1 MFTSLRDYA
10 LLGDTRTTALVS
22 PGGSIDWMCW
32 PRFDSDPVF
41 GRLIDSDGG
50 GCFEL
55 AVTDIVDIRRRYR
68 EASTVLVTEWR
79 TSTGAARMTEAM
91 AMGTRAPV
99 LIRVLECVRGSVGAT
114 LSYRPRPG
122 IPGRPPGDLAF
133 SLQTF
138 PRLELRHDG
147 TWSGELHAGER
158 LTAVL
163 TERRSAIGGREAAD
177 MVERTHLWWQRWS
190 GDIRCGDAY
199 REVLVR
205 SLITLRLLTY
215 SPSGAPV
222 AAPTTSLPEEIG
234 GSRNWDYRF
243 SWPRD
248 ASVGVAAFLAVGM
261 HREACAF
268 VEWLTACAA
277 SGEHGIRVLYTIDGR
292 AGSAEHEITDVS
304 GYLGSLPVRVG
315 NLAQEQHQ
323 LDVYGWVIDA
333 IWNLVDA
340 GHSLGR
346 RSRKVLA
353 DYADLVCR
361 EWRRPD
367 AGIWE
372 VREEPRDYVHSK
384 VWAWIALDRAARTGW
399 ALRMNRRRIAIWEST
414 RDEIA
419 AEVRERGF
427 ATELGCYV
435 RAYGS
440 DQLDSALLLLPLT
453 GFDDASD
460 LRLSGTVDAIWR
472 ELGAGG
478 PLLYRYTPGA
488 DGLPGKEGAFL
499 PCSFWLLEALLR
511 LGRREEGLRL
521 FKQVLGLANDLLL
534 LPEEVDPATGAY
546 LGNYP
551 LALSQAGLV
560 HAVIEVQ
567 KVLESKP
574 ADGVTTTDHP
584 RGIGNPTAPRTM
596 V

>member
-1 MFTSLRDYA
+1 VFTPLRDYA
-10 LLGDTRTTALVS
+10 LLGDTRTAALVS

-41 GRLIDSDGG
+41 GRLIDADSG

-55 AVTDIVDIRRRYR
+55 AVTDIIGTRRRYR

-91 AMGTRAPV
+91 AMGPRAPV
-99 LIRVLECVRGSVGAT
+99 LVRVLECVRGSIRARLT
-114 LSYRPRPG
+114 YRPRPG
-122 IPGRPPGDLAF
+122 IPGRPPRGLAF
-133 SLQTF
+133 SLQTA
-138 PRLELRHDG
+138 PHLELRRDG
-147 TWSGELHAGER
+147 TWTGELHAGER

-163 TERRSAIGGREAAD
+163 TGRRSAIGAREAVD
-177 MVERTHLWWQRWS
+177 MLERTHLWWQRWS

-215 SPSGAPV
+215 SPTGAPV

-277 SGEHGIRVLYTIDGR
+277 SGQPGIRVLYTIDGKG
-292 AGSAEHEITDVS
+292 GSAERELTGVS
-304 GYLGSLPVRVG
+304 GYMGSLPVRVG

-346 RSRKVLA
+346 RSRKVLV

-361 EWRRPD
+361 EWCHPD

-372 VREEPRDYVHSK
+372 VRDDPRDYVHSK
-384 VWAWIALDRAARTGW
+384 VWAWIALDRAARTGR
-399 ALRMNRRRIAIWEST
+399 ALRMSRRRVAIWEST
-414 RDEIA
+414 RDDIA

-427 ATELGCYV
+427 SIELGSYV

-453 GFDDASD
+453 GFEATSDA
-460 LRLSGTVDAIWR
+460 RLAGTVDAIWR
-472 ELGAGG
+472 HLGAGD

-488 DGLPGKEGAFL
+488 DGLPGQEGAFL

-511 LGRREEGLRL
+511 LGRREDGLRL

-534 LPEEVDPATGAY
+534 LSEEIDPATGAY

-574 ADGVTTTDHP
+574 ADGVNTTDHP
-584 RGIGNPTAPRTM
+584 RRIGNPTAPRTT

>member
-1 MFTSLRDYA
+1 MFTPLRDYA
-10 LLGDTRTTALVS
+10 LLGDTRTAALVS
-22 PGGSIDWMCW
+22 PTGSIDWMCW

-50 GCFEL
+50 GFFEM
-55 AVTDIVDIRRRYR
+55 AVTDIVNTRRRFR
-68 EASTVLVTEWR
+68 KASTVLVTEWR
-79 TSTGAARMTEAM
+79 TRTGAARMTEAL
-91 AMGTRAPV
+91 AMGTRAPL

-114 LSYRPRPG
+114 LAYRPRPG
-122 IPGRPPGDLAF
+122 IPGGPPRDLAF
-133 SLQTF
+133 ALQTA
-138 PRLELRHDG
+138 PRLELRRDG
-147 TWSGELHAGER
+147 TWSGELRSGQR

-163 TERRSAIGGREAAD
+163 TERRSAVGGREAAD
-177 MVERTHLWWQRWS
+177 MLERTHAWWQRWS
-190 GDIRCGDAY
+190 GDIHCGRAY
-199 REVLVR
+199 RAVLVR
-205 SLITLRLLTY
+205 SLINLRLLTY
-215 SPSGAPV
+215 GPSGAPV

-268 VEWLTACAA
+268 VEWLTSCAA
-277 SGEHGIRVLYTIDGR
+277 SEQPGIRVLYTIDGET
-292 AGSAEHEITDVS
+292 GSAERELTGVS
-304 GYLGSLPVRVG
+304 GYRGSLPVRVG

-333 IWNLVDA
+333 LWNLVDA
-340 GHSLGR
+340 GHSIGR

-384 VWAWIALDRAARTGW
+384 VWAWMALDRAARTGRT
-399 ALRMNRRRIAIWEST
+399 LRMNRRRIANWEST
-414 RDEIA
+414 RDDIA

-427 ATELGCYV
+427 SGELGSYV

-453 GFDDASD
+453 GFGDASD
-460 LRLSGTVDAIWR
+460 VRLAGTVDAIWQA
-472 ELGAGG
+472 LGAGG
-478 PLLYRYTPGA
+478 PLLYRYPPGA
-488 DGLPGKEGAFL
+488 DGLAGKEGAFL

-511 LGRREEGLRL
+511 LGRHEEGVRL
-521 FKQVLGLANDLLL
+521 FEQVLGLANDLLL
-534 LPEEVDPATGAY
+534 LPEEIDPATGAY

-560 HAVIEVQ
+560 HAVLEVQ
-567 KVLESKP
+567 KVLQSKP
-574 ADGVTTTDHP
+574 L
-584 RGIGNPTAPRTM
+584 
-596 V
+596 